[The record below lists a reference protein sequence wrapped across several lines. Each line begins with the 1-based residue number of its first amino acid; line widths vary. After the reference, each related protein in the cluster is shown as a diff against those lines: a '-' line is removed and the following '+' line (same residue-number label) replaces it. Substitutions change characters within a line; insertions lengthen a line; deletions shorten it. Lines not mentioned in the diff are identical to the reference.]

1 VADDVDDVL
10 TAAVERLDAALVVVT
25 VAVDGERDGSLVGF
39 HSQASID
46 PPRYVVWLSVAN
58 RTTRLAAGAEHLGV
72 HVLSATDHAL
82 AALFGGT
89 TDDDPG
95 PAGGKLEQVA
105 WTEGPGGVPLLDAV
119 PVRFVGRV
127 LEWLRP
133 AGADH
138 HGAVLEP
145 VAGRGADDDDRH
157 DPSVAAAFRLH
168 QAHDITPGHPA

>member
-1 VADDVDDVL
+1 VAD
-10 TAAVERLDAALVVVT
+10 AADELSTVVERLDPALVVVT

-39 HSQASID
+39 HSQSSID

-58 RTTRLAAGAEHLGV
+58 RTTRLAAGADHLGV
-72 HVLSATDHAL
+72 HVLSATDHGL
-82 AALFGGT
+82 AELFGGT

-95 PAGGKLEQVA
+95 PAKLDQVP

-119 PVRFVGRV
+119 PVRFVGRI

-133 AGADH
+133 AGGDH

-145 VAGRGADDDDRH
+145 VAGGFDEVHRS
-157 DPSVAAAFRLH
+157 SVDAPFRLH
-168 QAHDITPGHPA
+168 QTHDIEPGHPA

>member
-1 VADDVDDVL
+1 MADALSSPVQ
-10 TAAVERLDAALVVVT
+10 RLDAALVVVT
-25 VAVDGERDGSLVGF
+25 VAVDEERDGALVGF
-39 HSQASID
+39 HSQSSID

-72 HVLSATDHAL
+72 HVLAATDHDL
-82 AALFGGT
+82 AELFGGT

-95 PAGGKLEQVA
+95 PAGGKLDQVP

-119 PVRFVGRV
+119 PIRFVGRV

-133 AGADH
+133 AGGDH

-145 VAGRGADDDDRH
+145 VAGGDDAHR
-157 DPSVAAAFRLH
+157 PSVDAPFRLH
-168 QAHDITPGHPA
+168 QTHDISPGHPA